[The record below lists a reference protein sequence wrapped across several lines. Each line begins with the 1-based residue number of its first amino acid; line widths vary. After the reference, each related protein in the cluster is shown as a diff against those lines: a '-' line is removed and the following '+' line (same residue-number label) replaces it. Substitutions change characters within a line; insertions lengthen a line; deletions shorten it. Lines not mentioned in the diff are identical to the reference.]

1 MELLKLVNQIQSD
14 EYEHKLRR
22 ESYRNYC
29 GMHLNEF
36 QIDVLIADCVNN
48 SQTIY
53 RAQPR
58 QGGTSTAVLLKA
70 YQSIFDYSNYNNKHI
85 ICRNNNMASI
95 MKDRM
100 IALIGQAGM
109 LEHVVRSTRHMIELD
124 FGTRIRFEN
133 SNPLNLTGIA
143 TGPEFFF
150 DDYNINN
157 NATNEEFNSHMR
169 ITFPTHIHYFLEGIE
184 SLNFYPD
191 NYM

>member
-1 MELLKLVNQIQSD
+1 MELLRLVNQIQSD

-22 ESYRNYC
+22 DSYKNYC
-29 GMHLNEF
+29 GMQLNDY
-36 QIDVLIADCVNN
+36 QVDVLMANCVNN

-53 RAQPR
+53 AAQPR
-58 QGGTSTAVLLKA
+58 QGGTSTALLLKV
-70 YQSIFDYSNYNNKHI
+70 YQSIFDHGNFNNKHI
-85 ICRNNNMASI
+85 ICRNNNMCSI

-100 IALIGQAGM
+100 IALIGQAGQ
-109 LEHVVRSTRHMIELD
+109 LDHVIRSTRHMIEFD

-133 SNPLNLTGIA
+133 SNPLNLTGTP

-157 NATNEEFNSHMR
+157 HSTNEEFNSHMR

-184 SLNFYPD
+184 VLNFYPD
-191 NYM
+191 NHM